1 MHRQK
6 PEATTRETPD
16 EEAARRFLAAR
27 DSDDPAAW
35 DDAYAWIAQDPA
47 RGVAFA
53 RAEAAWAVAAR
64 LDELAPVVGPEAIAG
79 PAGRF
84 EAAVGRRHVVAGIL
98 ATGIVGTFATV
109 AYQKAIAVERLRTAI
124 GEARKFQLADG
135 SSIFL
140 NTNSAVEVA
149 LREDR
154 RFVRLLRGEASISV
168 APGARPLVMDA
179 GGTSISAAYGRTSLR
194 LRPDLLEMTVIDG
207 QFRIAVSGAGSV
219 DVPALTSAAI
229 RAGQVATTALTAAQA
244 ARRLAWQSGLVQ
256 FIDDTLTLAVDEFNR
271 YRLAPLVI
279 ADPEIASVRIDGIF
293 PTGASD
299 AFVGRL
305 GQDFGIRRVVG
316 ADRSVLLLRAAARA

>member
-1 MHRQK
+1 M
-6 PEATTRETPD
+6 PEASKCETLD
-16 EEAARRFLAAR
+16 EEAAQRFLAAR

-35 DDAYAWIAQDPA
+35 DDAYTWIAQDPA

-64 LDELAPVVGPEAIAG
+64 LDELAPVIGPEAIAG

-98 ATGIVGTFATV
+98 ASGLLGTAATV

-124 GEARKFQLADG
+124 GEARNFQLADG

-140 NTNSAVEVA
+140 NTNSALELA
-149 LREDR
+149 WRDDQ
-154 RFVRLLRGEASISV
+154 RFLRLLRGEASISV
-168 APGARPLVMDA
+168 ASDLRPLVINAA
-179 GGTSISAAYGRTSLR
+179 GATITAWDGRTNLR

-207 QFRIAVSGAGSV
+207 IFRIARPGQVAI
-219 DVPALTSAAI
+219 ALSAFTSAAI
-229 RAGQVATTALTAAQA
+229 RAGQVATTALTASQT
-244 ARRLAWQSGLVQ
+244 ARRLAWQSGVVH

-271 YRLAPLVI
+271 YRRAPLVI
-279 ADPEIASVRIDGIF
+279 GDPEIASVRIDGIF
-293 PTGASD
+293 ATSASD

-316 ADRSVLLLRAAARA
+316 TDRSILLLRAAARA

>member
-1 MHRQK
+1 VHRQT
-6 PEATTRETPD
+6 PEAGKRETLD

-27 DSDDPAAW
+27 DSNDPTVW
-35 DDAYAWIAQDPA
+35 NEAYAWIAADPEH
-47 RGVAFA
+47 GVAFA

-64 LDELAPVVGPEAIAG
+64 LDELAPVIAPEAIAG

-98 ATGIVGTFATV
+98 ASGLFGTAATV
-109 AYQKAIAVERLRTAI
+109 AWQKSREVERLRTAI
-124 GEARKFQLADG
+124 GEARNFRLADG
-135 SSIFL
+135 SHLFL

-154 RFVRLLRGEASISV
+154 RFLRLLRGEASISV
-168 APGARPLVMDA
+168 APDSRPLLINAA
-179 GGTSISAAYGRTSLR
+179 GIEINAGHGRANLR

-207 QFRIAVSGAGSV
+207 LFRIAGFAAA
-219 DVPALTSAAI
+219 VPALTGAAI
-229 RAGQVATTALTAAQA
+229 RAGQVATSALTATQA

-271 YRLAPLVI
+271 YRSAPLVI
-279 ADPEIASVRIDGIF
+279 GDPEIASLRIDGIF
-293 PTGASD
+293 STSASD

-316 ADRSVLLLRAAARA
+316 ADRSVLLLRAAAPA